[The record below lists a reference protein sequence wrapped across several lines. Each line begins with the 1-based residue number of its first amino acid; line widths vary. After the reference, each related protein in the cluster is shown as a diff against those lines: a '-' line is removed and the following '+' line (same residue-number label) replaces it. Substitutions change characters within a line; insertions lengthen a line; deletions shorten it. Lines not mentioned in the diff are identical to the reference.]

1 VTAFVLPGPPP
12 RPRPRPAEPRPG
24 PLTRRLEPG
33 YQDDPPIAGRLKPHE
48 IPEPGFVHHVIFD
61 AWSMP
66 TQVSA
71 QTWIQAHCNCGR
83 GNSLDNGHDL
93 ADLITWYAQHAGL
106 EAAKRLCIDTL
117 ARYAAEHDVTP

>member
-1 VTAFVLPGPPP
+1 MIYFRSDQPQ
-12 RPRPRPAEPRPG
+12 G
-24 PLTRRLEPG
+24 PLARRLEPG
-33 YQDDPPIAGRLKPHE
+33 YQDDPAVPGRSAPREKPQ
-48 IPEPGFVHHVIFD
+48 PDGFVHHVIFD
-61 AWSMP
+61 AWSLRHSGGDF
-66 TQVSA
+66 QVSA

-93 ADLITWYAQHAGL
+93 ADLITWYTQHAGL